1 MNCSQCQAANGP
13 DAAFCANCGARL
25 APAEAPTGAAGYAS
39 APSAPGAPGY
49 GAEGTPAGY
58 GSAGGS
64 SAGYGT
70 SGGYAA
76 PPPPPAGYGPPSGAP
91 TGYPQ
96 AQYGQAPGQDQY
108 GQGQP
113 QDQYGQGQ
121 YQPSG
126 TGPYIPPSAG
136 TPAAGFDLNRLST
149 VDRTVGIAT
158 LITMISLWL
167 PWFTG
172 HYSVLGETSSGT
184 ISGTGDHGWLWIE
197 FILAL
202 LLLAYLVARAN
213 WEKLP
218 FNLPVAHST
227 LLAAGTGVQFLLIL
241 LGFFALPSTDGI
253 QGLSVSWDFGAFIA
267 LIASIVAAAPVIYPT
282 AKSYLET
289 RKGSGSQS
297 Y

>member
-39 APSAPGAPGY
+39 APSAPGY

-96 AQYGQAPGQDQY
+96 AQYGQAPG
-108 GQGQP
+108 